1 MKSQKLLSYT
11 RRAINDYDMISPGDK
26 IAIGISGGK
35 DSLTLLYA
43 MSKLKKFYPIPFEIE
58 AITVDLGFKDF
69 DLRNIASHLESI
81 IRYAKLI

>member
-35 DSLTLLYA
+35 DSLTLLYE
-43 MSKLKKFYPIPFEIE
+43 FCIPY
-58 AITVDLGFKDF
+58 
-69 DLRNIASHLESI
+69 N
-81 IRYAKLI
+81 

>member
-11 RRAINDYDMISPGDK
+11 RRALTDYNMIEPGDK

-43 MSKLKKFYPIPFEIE
+43 MARLQKFYPIPYDLE
-58 AITVDLGFKDF
+58 AITVDLGFPDF
-69 DLRNIASHLESI
+69 DTSGLQH
-81 IRYAKLI
+81 

>member
-11 RRAINDYDMISPGDK
+11 RRAITDYDMISPGDK

-43 MSKLKKFYPIPFEIE
+43 MSKLKKFIPY
-58 AITVDLGFKDF
+58 
-69 DLRNIASHLESI
+69 HL
-81 IRYAKLI
+81 KLKL